1 MRRIKDVTASKMSR
15 SGSGVVVRVHI
26 LSFLDSCEDVILP
39 CR

>member
-1 MRRIKDVTASKMSR
+1 MRRMDVVIASKTWVF
-15 SGSGVVVRVHI
+15 GSGEVVRVHI